1 MNSGR
6 KKSTIIFCFA
16 LILILVTLFS
26 GRDVA
31 LTNNGDYRRVIKLSS
46 LDYNASGEL
55 KILYSPEESVLANTF
70 NILLTPKNIV
80 SYPSTQLIPV
90 RLSVALSFIINTLTG
105 IPQDTYSISS
115 LGIMLSILYALA
127 LSFTLSKIRI
137 KNKYLYW
144 GIIAVILFMM
154 CDIGYVSYFNSLYG
168 EGFQHILF
176 IALFGF
182 ILTAIN
188 RPLRYSE
195 IIFSAFLLLLYGL
208 SKFFNIPIAILIAL
222 TLVLLSLRYKPAKK
236 ELVVTITAL
245 LTSSICLI
253 SAITLLPNWIS
264 KQTNYNS
271 VFHGI
276 LKDCTDEEAKD
287 YLDDLGLD
295 PDLYVLKNTH
305 SYVSDFDE
313 IGQKYDISPA
323 KEISQLKLMMF
334 YASHPRLT
342 LSKMKDI
349 AMHSGMLRNIFF
361 LDADYMND
369 AFRLTLWSKIRENTD
384 MNTIYLNFSV
394 IIVFLALIYV
404 KMSKHK
410 LPLYIKILIP
420 LIAVMAFG
428 YSFIVPYVSNGEAD
442 LAKHMYLFAELID
455 IAIISV
461 ILLSLN
467 SARRVKTASLIL
479 FAVFFAIGL
488 IPHKTAQIAK
498 MGGYEWFVIDENNTY
513 KTLFATEPVAY
524 LKYHGSNDNNYRTS
538 DIHKWL
544 NESFINNFSE
554 EERAQLYTKDEQML
568 LSVGYKS
575 DAVSGNRD
583 FYCAP
588 YPENTAS
595 NYETAYKEIIP
606 ARIFLPTTKHITMMA
621 KKGYKTSLNTN
632 YWLSTP
638 YFNNSEKARYVH
650 TDGLVYF
657 EYTTEEMAIRPII
670 YVKK

>member
-46 LDYNASGEL
+46 LDYNAFGEL
-55 KILYSPEESVLANTF
+55 KILYSTEESVLTNTF
-70 NILLTPKNIV
+70 NILFTPKNIV

-105 IPQDTYSISS
+105 IPQDTYNISS

-144 GIIAVILFMM
+144 GIISVILFMM

-188 RPLRYSE
+188 RPLGISE
-195 IIFSAFLLLLYGL
+195 IISAAFVLLLYGL

-222 TLVLLSLRYKPAKK
+222 TLVLLSLKHKPAKK
-236 ELVVTITAL
+236 ELFVTITAL
-245 LTSSICLI
+245 LTSTVCLI

-295 PDLYVLKNTH
+295 PNLYILKNTH

-313 IGQKYDISPA
+313 IGQKYDIAPA

-369 AFRLTLWSKIRENTD
+369 SFRLTLWSKIREKTD
-384 MNTIYLNFSV
+384 MNTIYLNFS
-394 IIVFLALIYV
+394 IIIMFLALIYV

-410 LPLYIKILIP
+410 LPVYIKISIP

-428 YSFIVPYVSNGEAD
+428 YSFIVPYASNGEAD

-467 SARRVKTASLIL
+467 STRRVKTASLIL
-479 FAVFFAIGL
+479 FAVFFATGL
-488 IPHKTAQIAK
+488 IPHKTPQIAR

-513 KTLFATEPVAY
+513 KTLFATEAVAY
-524 LKYHGSNDNNYRTS
+524 LKYHSSNDNNYRTS

-606 ARIFLPTTKHITMMA
+606 ASIFLPTTKHITMMA
-621 KKGYKTSLNTN
+621 EKGYKTSLNTN